1 MLWRRKGRLSIKQL
15 YSITKESKEAYRRLD
30 RLLLTS
36 DLILIL
42 LSISPIRGNTMLQ
55 KEVFLTWKN
64 FFNDIS
70 VDPIFFAY
78 KYGAYSKVVED
89 SVKMLEKQKYIK
101 IRKGR
106 GEGLILSIRDE
117 GKDMIMKKIR
127 RNKIDLTEIAKKKI
141 DWDELTSRAIIKLVY
156 RRYPEYST
164 ESVVPS
170 LKW

>member
-1 MLWRRKGRLSIKQL
+1 MLWRRKDRMSMKQL
-15 YSITKESKEAYRRLD
+15 YSLTKESKEVYKKLD

-70 VDPIFFAY
+70 VDPVFFAY

-89 SVKMLEKQKYIK
+89 CVKMLEKQRYIK
-101 IRKGR
+101 
-106 GEGLILSIRDE
+106 
-117 GKDMIMKKIR
+117 
-127 RNKIDLTEIAKKKI
+127 
-141 DWDELTSRAIIKLVY
+141 V
-156 RRYPEYST
+156 
-164 ESVVPS
+164 
-170 LKW
+170 

>member
-1 MLWRRKGRLSIKQL
+1 MKQL
-15 YSITKESKEAYRRLD
+15 YSLTKESKEVYKKLD

-70 VDPIFFAY
+70 VDPVFFAY

-89 SVKMLEKQKYIK
+89 CVKMLEKQRYIK
-101 IRKGR
+101 VRKGR
-106 GEGLILSIRDE
+106 GEAVIFSIKDE
-117 GKDMIMKKIR
+117 GREMIMKKMK
-127 RNKIDLTEIAKKKI
+127 RNKIDLTEIIKKKI
-141 DWDELTSRAIIKLVY
+141 DWDELKPKAMIKLVY
-156 RRYPEYST
+156 RKYPEYST
-164 ESVVPS
+164 ETVVPS